1 MTTSGVRTASMPAT
15 ARAAPARPLV
25 PLRISFPLIAILG
38 YAAFLITGFG
48 TRLGPWRPI
57 PLYVFFGFL
66 LFVLQAN
73 LVATRSRVRLAYT
86 AFASVF
92 ALLYAADVV
101 FNRSPQGHFTR
112 APLTYVI
119 INFLLFAVLIYDA
132 LARRQDLAS
141 DTLVSA
147 SGGKETT
154 ATPVRRRAPLLA
166 PATLAT
172 DFAELA
178 MLSYI
183 AATLVNLLR
192 VGSPPYVIIDLNQ
205 TLHLHL
211 PARIHYLQDFDSALA
226 LAATAL
232 SLLFLGIVSGLAAGQ
247 DGAAAGT
254 GDEPGVAAAA
264 RIQAALGRIIRTSL
278 REVSTSLR
286 LVLGPLI
293 WVGSGLSIAYLALRV
308 ADYFQ
313 SSQGSSNVFDLL
325 NPFSAPSRSQL
336 NQGLITILLTALAIL
351 TVVLSIAIVEHD
363 VQVIRRTVQ
372 LIVTAGQ
379 TVALTLAFFIFSL
392 AFLNAVLV
400 FVDITRVEPF
410 QVSAFA
416 IVALVAAGVLPAYAA
431 IHSALSS
438 PSH

>member
-25 PLRISFPLIAILG
+25 PLRVSFPLIAILG

-141 DTLVSA
+141 GPRASA
-147 SGGKETT
+147 SGGIETP
-154 ATPVRRRAPLLA
+154 AAPARRRAPLLA

-192 VGSPPYVIIDLNQ
+192 VGSPPYVVIDLNQ

-211 PARIHYLQDFDSALA
+211 PARIHYLQDFDSAVA

-247 DGAAAGT
+247 DGTT
-254 GDEPGVAAAA
+254 GASDEPGVAAAT
-264 RIQAALGRIIRTSL
+264 RIQAVLGRIVRTSL
-278 REVSTSLR
+278 REVATSLR

-293 WVGSGLSIAYLALRV
+293 WVGSGLSIAYLSLRV

-313 SSQGSSNVFDLL
+313 SSEGSSNVFDLL
-325 NPFSAPSRSQL
+325 NPFSTPSRSQL
-336 NQGLITILLTALAIL
+336 NQGLVTILLTALAIL

-363 VQVIRRTVQ
+363 AQVIRRTVH

-431 IHSALSS
+431 IHRALSS
-438 PSH
+438 PSQ